1 VLVQAI
7 NIIQNGFI
15 TKEDY
20 NVITVQTQVTVA
32 NRQMENVAIGLCQQ
46 MLTKLHLKF
55 GQVVVQEQAEHAVTV
70 VNTQQVDQVETTV

>member
-15 TKEDY
+15 TKEDWH
-20 NVITVQTQVTVA
+20 VITVLTTVTVV
-32 NRQMENVAIGLCQQ
+32 NKQMVNVVIGLYHR
-46 MLTKLHLKF
+46 MLIKLRLKF